1 MREVISVH
9 VGQAGIN
16 LGDSIWELF
25 CIEHDINPDGRAT
38 SDVSDGANSFF
49 SQSPSNQYIP
59 RTLFVDLDPSTRLT
73 LSNLNSTQIIQSEQ
87 NASNIFARGIKLG
100 SNLIEE
106 VLDNVRKQAENCSDL
121 QGFMFYRSVCGG
133 TGSGLGSLILEQL
146 TEYSKKVKIDVDIF
160 PSKHQTSTVEAYNT
174 VLSYKYMREH
184 SDCVVAFDNE
194 AIADICYRNL
204 GIKARHQN
212 INRMIA
218 HAVSSLTASIR
229 FGGSL
234 IEDLQAINDNLVP
247 YNNTKTLIG
256 SYSPFIKQR
265 QMEQFKSVTSVS
277 DFALESANVMI
288 SCNTVYAKYMAL
300 SLLFGGDVV
309 PKDIGAACYHWK
321 TYRTIDFVDWCP
333 TGFKIGVNTQ
343 KPKYFPN
350 SDIATVSRTCF
361 MLANNTAMSQVWNR
375 IGTQFDLGFRER
387 AFVHSF
393 VQNGMEEGEF
403 NSAREDLDV
412 LEADYDEIMEECYND
427 GEDNE

>member
-1 MREVISVH
+1 M
-9 VGQAGIN
+9 
-16 LGDSIWELF
+16 
-25 CIEHDINPDGRAT
+25 DGRAT

-59 RTLFVDLDPSTRLT
+59 RALFVDLDPSTRLT

-121 QGFMFYRSVCGG
+121 QGFLFYRSVCGG

-265 QMEQFKSVTSVS
+265 QIEQFKSVTSVS
-277 DFALESANVMI
+277 DFALESAN
-288 SCNTVYAKYMAL
+288 
-300 SLLFGGDVV
+300 
-309 PKDIGAACYHWK
+309 
-321 TYRTIDFVDWCP
+321 
-333 TGFKIGVNTQ
+333 
-343 KPKYFPN
+343 
-350 SDIATVSRTCF
+350 
-361 MLANNTAMSQVWNR
+361 
-375 IGTQFDLGFRER
+375 
-387 AFVHSF
+387 
-393 VQNGMEEGEF
+393 
-403 NSAREDLDV
+403 
-412 LEADYDEIMEECYND
+412 
-427 GEDNE
+427 